1 MKLNPLKRGDLILD
15 AEVQAASFIG
25 FLSLRESQRSQAV
38 VKIHIND
45 RCPLKENRTFEH
57 SKDSAGR
64 THTNNTLTDDPTS
77 VVDHRKTLSE
87 STAISKLCVGSAY
100 HQGNF
105 LKKNNHVQNIW
116 NMYINTEHAREIHNS
131 PQEVWH

>member
-15 AEVQAASFIG
+15 AEIQTASFIG

-45 RCPLKENRTFEH
+45 RCSLKKSTFEY
-57 SKDSAGR
+57 SKVSAR
-64 THTNNTLTDDPTS
+64 TYTSNTLTDDSTS

-87 STAISKLCVGSAY
+87 PTAISKLRVGLAC
-100 HQGNF
+100 HQGIF

-116 NMYINTEHAREIHNS
+116 YISINAEHMRESHNS